1 MKRSNKILYAG
12 SEKKNE
18 KGHSNPRSRDNGAG
32 LRRRRSGGEQNDPLG
47 QQMSSPDQPS
57 APPPNMFGAPHRAS
71 PPAVHTATASSG
83 QSPGQAGIGGA
94 RNAASRSPA
103 GHHTEFAPGA
113 DRWVL
118 LDGDGEPGRRKALP
132 SPLQHTEAD
141 LADMRIRN
149 LLEENQQ
156 LRCGSALPTSRNS
169 RMHPVFAY
177 SAHARACIHAHAVL
191 FLCRDGVAGKLWM
204 GADFAFAS
212 GQRCPAHGQK
222 STCRWAQ
229 GAADRRCRTAGPDQ
243 RFE

>member
-1 MKRSNKILYAG
+1 MRTRKKRKVGFIRTRDPGVGLRLR
-12 SEKKNE
+12 
-18 KGHSNPRSRDNGAG
+18 RSR
-32 LRRRRSGGEQNDPLG
+32 GEQNEPLG
-47 QQMSSPDQPS
+47 PQMSSPDQPS

-71 PPAVHTATASSG
+71 PPAVHTATASSD

-103 GHHTEFAPGA
+103 GQHTELAPGA

-118 LDGDGEPGRRKALP
+118 LDGDGAPGRRKALP

-177 SAHARACIHAHAVL
+177 SARARHCSCACRLVL
-191 FLCRDGVAGKLWM
+191 VSW
-204 GADFAFAS
+204 
-212 GQRCPAHGQK
+212 
-222 STCRWAQ
+222 W
-229 GAADRRCRTAGPDQ
+229 RRRQNVDEC
-243 RFE
+243 